1 MPVVMK
7 GLTVFV
13 ADIRNCTDKEAERK
27 RVEKELA
34 KIRTK
39 FSSTSKLSSYDK
51 KKYVWKLLYAYMLG
65 YDIDFGHIQ
74 AVNLCSGKT

>member
-1 MPVVMK
+1 MEENYNKMPPGVMK

-13 ADIRNCTDKEAERK
+13 ADIRNCPDKAAETK

-39 FSSTSKLSSYDK
+39 YNQPRQLSGYYFK
-51 KKYVWKLLYAYMLG
+51 
-65 YDIDFGHIQ
+65 YDIQIVW
-74 AVNLCSGKT
+74 ALCLSRR